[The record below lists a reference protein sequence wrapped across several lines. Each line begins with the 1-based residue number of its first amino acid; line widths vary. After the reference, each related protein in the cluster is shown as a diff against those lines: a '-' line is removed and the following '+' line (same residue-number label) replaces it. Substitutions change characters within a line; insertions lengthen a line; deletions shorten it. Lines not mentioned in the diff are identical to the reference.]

1 MRSKHVYILA
11 LYISIIG
18 WAYFNKEDLIGW
30 IQTTDSTP
38 IIVIFL
44 GAVLIAIVP
53 ILPFGVVGG
62 ILGAKYGFLGGGL
75 LSLVASSFASVIMCY
90 LFNYLFKTQGMRY
103 LQKSNHIQQWDKVIR
118 KHMFW
123 SILIAR
129 IIPIMPSAFINCYAG
144 VFNLP
149 IKSFLLA
156 TVIGKIPPMLVFA
169 YVGDNIFSGSR
180 QWLSIAVI
188 YLLFLGAVYLIY
200 RFYDRRSAS

>member
-1 MRSKHVYILA
+1 MHSKHVYIIV

-18 WAYFNKEDLIGW
+18 WVYLNKGDLIEW
-30 IQTTDSTP
+30 IQTTDRTP
-38 IIVIFL
+38 LLVVFL

-62 ILGAKYGFLGGGL
+62 ILGAKYGFAGGGL
-75 LSLVASSFASVIMCY
+75 LSLATSSFASVIMYY
-90 LFNYLFKTQGMRY
+90 LFRYLFKAQGMRY
-103 LQKSNHIQQWDKVIR
+103 LQKSNRMQNWDKVVR

-129 IIPIMPSAFINCYAG
+129 IIPIMPSVFINCYAG

-149 IKSFLLA
+149 VKSFLLA

-169 YVGDNIFSGSR
+169 YVGDNVSSGTQ
-180 QWLSIAVI
+180 QWLSISGI

-200 RFYDRRSAS
+200 RFYDRRSAA